1 MGMKHVERMFV
12 VLSERGLTL
21 LFASLLARE
30 MAKFKSDIV
39 IGHGRMAYQAKQVL
53 GVLSME
59 VSQGERFTVAA
70 HGPDATAA
78 MRAVLAWSRTCA
90 AEVTA

>member
-1 MGMKHVERMFV
+1 MSMKRVARMFV

-30 MAKFKSDIV
+30 SAKFKSDIV
-39 IGHGRMAYQAKQVL
+39 IGHGSEVYHARQVL

-59 VSQGERFTVAA
+59 ISQGDVFTVAA
-70 HGPDATAA
+70 EGPDATDA
-78 MRAVLAWSRTCA
+78 MRAVMTWSRACA
-90 AEVTA
+90 AEVSL